1 MAMDLVCYVERTA
14 SALTNRQL
22 SLLLGLE
29 VPDGVVVLW
38 VLQQLFGLHR
48 AVSHDSYA
56 RHRMDC
62 QLSSRMARL
71 SLGQQAFAAA
81 VTGQAGLKENVGEVV
96 LVAWRPSSPL
106 HQQFI
111 VRRVCHN
118 GAQTLAQ
125 SRIPVST
132 WVGAKSGQP

>member
-1 MAMDLVCYVERTA
+1 MPFWGASLKMDGSTTYHNMEVPMAMDLVCYVERTA

-71 SLGQQAFAAA
+71 SLG
-81 VTGQAGLKENVGEVV
+81 N
-96 LVAWRPSSPL
+96 RPL
-106 HQQFI
+106 
-111 VRRVCHN
+111 
-118 GAQTLAQ
+118 
-125 SRIPVST
+125 
-132 WVGAKSGQP
+132 QPQ